1 MRLSDRLRMVAG
13 MVPPCEAVAD
23 VGCDHAYLSVWLLR
37 EGRTNY
43 AYACDVRKGPLA
55 KAEETIRFFHMQE
68 RAETVLCDGLAG
80 LKPGAAQV
88 IVMAGMGGEL
98 TNRILAEGSECAR
111 AAETLILQPQSDR
124 DLVRRR
130 VYELGFVIT
139 DEQCVY
145 EEGKYYVCMRADRRD
160 AAERKAADGS
170 CSCSGAEAE
179 TCADDREYTDAEYLY
194 GRILPRKKDMTYLAW
209 LTEEYAKKTA
219 MVERLTETDTAAAE
233 ERLASATAELRELI
247 DVMHKF
253 GV

>member
-13 MVPPCEAVAD
+13 MVPSCEAVAD

-37 EGRTNY
+37 EGKARY

-80 LKPGAAQV
+80 LRPGDAQV

-98 TNRILAEGSECAR
+98 TNRILTEGSDRAC
-111 AAETLILQPQSDR
+111 AAETLILQPQSDW

-130 VYELGFVIT
+130 VYALGFVIT
-139 DEQCVY
+139 DEQCVF
-145 EEGKYYVCMRADRRD
+145 EDGKYYLCMRADRRD
-160 AAERKAADGS
+160 DV
-170 CSCSGAEAE
+170 E
-179 TCADDREYTDAEYLY
+179 TGYSDAEYRY
-194 GRILPRKKDMTYLAW
+194 GRSLPQKKDMTYLAW
-209 LTEEYAKKTA
+209 LTEECEKKTA
-219 MVERLTETDTAAAE
+219 MVERLSEADTQAAAE
-233 ERLASATAELRELI
+233 RLVSATEELRELI
-247 DVMHKF
+247 AVMHRF

>member
-13 MVPPCEAVAD
+13 MVPSCEAVAD

-37 EGRTNY
+37 EGRTKY

-80 LKPGAAQV
+80 LAPGAAQV

-98 TNRILAEGSECAR
+98 TNRILTEGSDRAV
-111 AAETLILQPQSDR
+111 AAETLVLQPQSDW

-130 VYELGFVIT
+130 VYALGFVIT
-139 DEQCVY
+139 DEQCLY
-145 EEGKYYVCMRADRRD
+145 EDGKYYLCMRADRGDVAKRNAADIACCCGDPAD
-160 AAERKAADGS
+160 AAGAD
-170 CSCSGAEAE
+170 EQ
-179 TCADDREYTDAEYLY
+179 EYTDAEYRY

-209 LTEEYAKKTA
+209 LTEECAKKTA
-219 MVERLTETDTAAAE
+219 MVERLTETDTEAAAA
-233 ERLASATAELRELI
+233 RLASATAELRELV
-247 DVMHKF
+247 DVMHRF